1 LVPQRERAAPVA
13 RRLEMARVFKGMK
26 RGKEIIIARC
36 FSERHINYEAISHGY
51 ETVRNYNA

>member
-1 LVPQRERAAPVA
+1 
-13 RRLEMARVFKGMK
+13 MARVFKGMK